1 MTNKSTKYAF
11 SLTERNRL
19 KISKNGEP
27 DFNNMVNRYFIFNNL
42 KIESR
47 LLRCN

>member
-1 MTNKSTKYAF
+1 MTNKSNKYAF

-27 DFNNMVNRYFIFNNL
+27 DFDNMVT
-42 KIESR
+42 
-47 LLRCN
+47 